1 MKVWVWVV
9 GVVVLATGVAIAG
22 AGSSGD
28 DVASDL
34 PRPSAAFCRA
44 AGKYDET
51 ISGSNSTKL
60 SLARHAEMTKAIA
73 DAAPKDVKA
82 DAELVHESFVK
93 LAAGDRSVVD
103 DPDVKD
109 AVAHVNRR
117 AGQDCGW
124 FKREGL

>member
-9 GVVVLATGVAIAG
+9 GIVLLAAGVAVAG
-22 AGSSGD
+22 AGRSGD

-34 PRPSAAFCRA
+34 PRPPAAFCRA
-44 AGKYDET
+44 AAKYDEA
-51 ISGSNSTKL
+51 ISGASNGKL
-60 SLARHAEMTKAIA
+60 SLARHAAMTKAIA
-73 DAAPKDVKA
+73 DHAPKDVKA
-82 DAELVHESFVK
+82 DAVLVHESFVK
-93 LAAGDRSVVD
+93 LEAGDRSVVD

-124 FKREGL
+124 YKREGL

>member
-9 GVVVLATGVAIAG
+9 GIVLLATGFAIAG
-22 AGSSGD
+22 AGRGGD

-44 AGKYDET
+44 AANYDEA
-51 ISGSNSTKL
+51 ISGSNSRELTL
-60 SLARHAEMTKAIA
+60 ERHAEMTKAIA

-82 DAELVHESFVK
+82 DAVLVHASFVK
-93 LAAGDRSVVD
+93 LASGDRSVVD

-124 FKREGL
+124 FRREGL